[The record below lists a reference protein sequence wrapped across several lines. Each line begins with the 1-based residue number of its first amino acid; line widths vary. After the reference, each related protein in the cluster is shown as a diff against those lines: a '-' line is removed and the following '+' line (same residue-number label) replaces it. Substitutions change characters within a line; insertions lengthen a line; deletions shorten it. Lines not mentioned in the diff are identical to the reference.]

1 MREVVTGGRLPAGVE
16 AGPAEGA
23 AGGGSLAGG
32 PCGCPGRGGGAGQ
45 AGRGQQ
51 AWATYPGTGTG
62 GR

>member
-23 AGGGSLAGG
+23 AGGG
-32 PCGCPGRGGGAGQ
+32 GAGQ